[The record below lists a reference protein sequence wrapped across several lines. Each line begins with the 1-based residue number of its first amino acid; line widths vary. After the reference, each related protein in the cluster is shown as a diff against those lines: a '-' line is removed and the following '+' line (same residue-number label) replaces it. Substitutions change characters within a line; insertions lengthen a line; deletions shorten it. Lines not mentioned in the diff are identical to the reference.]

1 MWVADAAQIWL
12 WLWLWLW
19 RRPAAKA
26 PIPPLTWELPYA
38 AGAAPKRTKK
48 TKTKKPP
55 LKVLFPITW
64 ISMTSASSHCP
75 REVPSRADPKP
86 AVPDSL
92 LPSRVFPGAELQL
105 RPRKSNLNSEA
116 GRRERRAPL
125 QPAVHAH
132 RATLSCPGHAGLQT
146 LYLSLQTL
154 SSRRTWS

>member
-1 MWVADAAQIWL
+1 MGRRRRSDLAVAVALAV
-12 WLWLWLW
+12 
-19 RRPAAKA
+19 AKA
-26 PIPPLTWELPYA
+26 GRQSSDSTPNLGTAICRRCS
-38 AGAAPKRTKK
+38 PKKDKK
-48 TKTKKPP
+48 KKTKKPP